1 MYDKPV
7 QVQKINE
14 KTELWTTLYTLHAE
28 VNKSGGSEYFK
39 AGSERAKVSLTFKVR
54 YFKGLEDIFLN
65 TQRYRLLYRGAVFN
79 IVDYDDY
86 MEQRREIKFLGESYG
101 S

>member
-28 VNKSGGSEYFK
+28 VNKSGGSEYFN
-39 AGSERAKVSLTFKVR
+39 AGSERAKTSLTFKVR
-54 YFKGLEDIFLN
+54 YFKGLEDVFLN
-65 TQRYRLLYRGAVFN
+65 TQKYRLVYRGCTFN
-79 IVDYDDY
+79 IVDYDDF
-86 MEQRREIKFLGESYG
+86 MESRREIKLLGESYG
-101 S
+101 N